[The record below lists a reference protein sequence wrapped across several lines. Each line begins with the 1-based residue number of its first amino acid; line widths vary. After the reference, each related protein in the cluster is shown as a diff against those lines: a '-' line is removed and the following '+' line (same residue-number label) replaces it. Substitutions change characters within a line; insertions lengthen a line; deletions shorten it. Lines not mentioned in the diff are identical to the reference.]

1 MAMFVRRTTKLTLTE
16 NFEEA
21 IKVEKD
27 MSAIKTNP
35 GVDTDSASSSR
46 KKTNSP
52 TKNTNP
58 EKKGQDS
65 LDLDSLQRVIKK
77 LSNEIIDLKK
87 GNSESTLNKEPPR
100 QLFRRPFQNTA
111 TKQTPPSEANS
122 VDEINSF
129 LKLLVSGLETSAE
142 NETQS
147 SEHNSENTQN
157 TDNSNED
164 KPPQVISHFWDT
176 S

>member
-1 MAMFVRRTTKLTLTE
+1 MAMFVRKKAKLTLAE

-35 GVDTDSASSSR
+35 GVDTDAAYSSR
-46 KKTNSP
+46 KKTDSP
-52 TKNTNP
+52 TKNANP

-87 GNSESTLNKEPPR
+87 GASENTPNKEPPR
-100 QLFRRPFQNTA
+100 
-111 TKQTPPSEANS
+111 
-122 VDEINSF
+122 
-129 LKLLVSGLETSAE
+129 
-142 NETQS
+142 
-147 SEHNSENTQN
+147 
-157 TDNSNED
+157 
-164 KPPQVISHFWDT
+164 
-176 S
+176 

>member
-1 MAMFVRRTTKLTLTE
+1 MAMFVRRAAKLTLAE

-46 KKTNSP
+46 KNTESPSKT
-52 TKNTNP
+52 TTP

-87 GNSESTLNKEPPR
+87 GTSKSTPNREQPR
-100 QLFRRPFQNTA
+100 QPFRRHFQNTVA
-111 TKQTPPSEANS
+111 R
-122 VDEINSF
+122 
-129 LKLLVSGLETSAE
+129 
-142 NETQS
+142 
-147 SEHNSENTQN
+147 
-157 TDNSNED
+157 
-164 KPPQVISHFWDT
+164 
-176 S
+176 